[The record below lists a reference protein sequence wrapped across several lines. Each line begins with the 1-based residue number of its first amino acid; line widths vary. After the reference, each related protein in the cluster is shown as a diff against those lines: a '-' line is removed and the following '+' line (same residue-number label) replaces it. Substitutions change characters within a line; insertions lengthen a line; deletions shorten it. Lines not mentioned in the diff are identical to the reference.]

1 MISFRPPF
9 TVQKGWGRTNCSLG
23 ISLDNFEELPSVT
36 QEVLS
41 RGAIPSGR
49 FRSYGDSA
57 LNSGGVNIN
66 SNKFKMIDIQAD
78 KGTATCGSGVTIG
91 ELEYAA
97 HLHGFLP
104 AVVPGTGYVTLGGAF
119 ASDIHGKSQ
128 QSKGNFSDHVTQITL
143 IDNHGVAHEYTSD
156 SAEFKATAGGMG
168 LTGFISELRINLE
181 AVEIPVI
188 YQKEIRV
195 KSLQEMLSSLV
206 KVENE
211 FPFTVAWID
220 LSGKYHGRGVVTAG
234 RYASKDEM
242 RKKYNLDYRFQKY
255 DKQISIPFL
264 GRVNLMKKFMIR
276 VFNSFWYHKPVK
288 CGLISFRK
296 FMHPLDSISNWNL
309 LYGKSGFIQ
318 YQFVIP
324 SLESDFLEEVLFILR
339 EFEISSA
346 VTVLKKFGRG
356 GSGYLSFP
364 MPGWTLA
371 MDFPARAKNLSKAI
385 EILDRKLIA
394 NGGRVY
400 LTKDSLLSVDAMK
413 NMYNELEEWK
423 HMKQKMDPDC
433 FWQSDQSRRLEL
445 C

>member
-1 MISFRPPF
+1 MISFRTPF
-9 TVQKGWGRTNCSLG
+9 TLQMGWGRTNYSLG
-23 ISLDNFEELPSVT
+23 ILLDSFDELTRVSA
-36 QEVLS
+36 EVLS

-57 LNSGGVNIN
+57 LNSGGVSIN
-66 SNKFKMIDIQAD
+66 SNKFKTIEIQAD
-78 KGTATCGSGVTIG
+78 KGIAVCGSGVTFG
-91 ELEYAA
+91 ELEHAT

-104 AVVPGTGYVTLGGAF
+104 PVVPGTGYVTLGGAF

-128 QSKGNFSDHVTQITL
+128 QSKGNFSDHVSQITL
-143 IDNHGVAHEYTSD
+143 IDGNGIAHEYHSD
-156 SAEFKATAGGMG
+156 SAEFKTTAGGMG

-181 AVEIPVI
+181 AVETPMI

-195 KSLQEMLSSLV
+195 KSLKEMLSNLL
-206 KVENE
+206 KLEDE

-220 LSGKYHGRGVVTAG
+220 LSGKYHGRGIVTGG

-242 RKKYNLDYRFQKY
+242 RKKYNLNYSFEKDVKA
-255 DKQISIPFL
+255 ITIPFL
-264 GRVNLMKKFMIR
+264 GRINLMKKFTIK
-276 VFNSFWYHKPVK
+276 VFNEFWYRKPVK
-288 CGLISFRK
+288 CGLISYRK

-324 SLESDFLEEVLFILR
+324 SLESDFLEEVLLILR
-339 EFEISSA
+339 ELEISSA

-364 MPGWTLA
+364 IPGWTLA
-371 MDFPARAKNLSKAI
+371 MDFPASTKNLAKAI
-385 EILDRKLIA
+385 EILDMKLIA

-400 LTKDSLLSVDAMK
+400 LTKDSLLNIDDMK
-413 NMYNELEEWK
+413 TMYKDLEEWK
-423 HMKQKMDPDC
+423 LMKRKMDPSC

>member
-1 MISFRPPF
+1 MISFRTPF
-9 TVQKGWGRTNCSLG
+9 RLQMGWGRTNYSLG
-23 ISLDNFEELPSVT
+23 LPLDNFEELTTVT
-36 QEVLS
+36 AAVLS

-66 SNKFKMIDIQAD
+66 SNKFKMIEIQAD
-78 KGTATCGSGVTIG
+78 KGIAICGSGVTIS
-91 ELEYAA
+91 ELEHAA
-97 HLHGFLP
+97 HLYGFLP

-143 IDNHGVAHEYTSD
+143 IDSNGIAQKYASD

-181 AVEIPVI
+181 AVEIPII

-195 KSLQEMLSSLV
+195 KSLREMLSSLL
-206 KVENE
+206 KLEDE

-220 LSGKYHGRGVVTAG
+220 LSGKYQGRGVVTGG
-234 RYASKDEM
+234 RYASKNDLS
-242 RKKYNLDYRFQKY
+242 KKYNLDYSFKKD
-255 DKQISIPFL
+255 DKAFAIPFL
-264 GRVNLMKKFMIR
+264 GSVNLMKKYTIR
-276 VFNSFWYHKPVK
+276 VFNALWYRKPVK
-288 CGLISFRK
+288 RGLIGYQK

-324 SLESDFLEEVLFILR
+324 SLESDFLEEVLLILK

-346 VTVLKKFGRG
+346 ITVLKKFGRG

-364 MPGWTLA
+364 IPGWTLA
-371 MDFPARAKNLSKAI
+371 MDFPAGTKNLAKAI
-385 EILDRKLIA
+385 QILDMKLIA
-394 NGGRVY
+394 HGGRIY
-400 LTKDSLLSVDAMK
+400 LTKDSLLNIDAMK
-413 NMYNELEEWK
+413 TMYKDLEEWK
-423 HMKQKMDPDC
+423 HMKRKMDPSC
-433 FWQSDQSRRLEL
+433 FWQSDQSRRLEI

>member
-1 MISFRPPF
+1 MISFRTPF
-9 TVQKGWGRTNCSLG
+9 TLQMGWGRTSYSLG
-23 ISLDNFEELPSVT
+23 ISLDNFEELPTVT
-36 QEVLS
+36 AEVLS

-66 SNKFKMIDIQAD
+66 SNKFKIIEIQAN
-78 KGTATCGSGVTIG
+78 KGIAICGSGVTIG
-91 ELEYAA
+91 ELEHAA
-97 HLHGFLP
+97 HLYGFLP
-104 AVVPGTGYVTLGGAF
+104 KVVPGTGYVTLGGAF

-143 IDNHGVAHEYTSD
+143 IDSNGIAQKYASD

-181 AVEIPVI
+181 AVEIPII

-195 KSLQEMLSSLV
+195 KSLKEMLSSLQ
-206 KVENE
+206 KLEDE

-220 LSGKYHGRGVVTAG
+220 LSGKYHGRGVVTGG
-234 RYASKDEM
+234 RYASKDDLS
-242 RKKYNLDYRFQKY
+242 KKYNLDYRFKKD
-255 DKQISIPFL
+255 DKAFAIPFL
-264 GRVNLMKKFMIR
+264 GRVNLMKKYTVR
-276 VFNSFWYHKPVK
+276 VFNALWYLKPVK
-288 CGLISFRK
+288 CGLIGYQK

-324 SLESDFLEEVLFILR
+324 SLESDFLEEVLLILK

-364 MPGWTLA
+364 IPGWTLA
-371 MDFPARAKNLSKAI
+371 MDFPAGTKNLAKAI
-385 EILDRKLIA
+385 EILDMKLIA

-400 LTKDSLLSVDAMK
+400 LTKDSLLNIDGMK
-413 NMYNELEEWK
+413 TMYKDLEEWK
-423 HMKQKMDPDC
+423 HMKRKMDPSC